1 MAIGL
6 QSRRRT
12 MFDVCVSIL
21 ALVVV
26 ARAIVDSFAPRDPR
40 FGSVASGLV
49 LCAVALPLT
58 AILCRHAVQLVN
70 LATTSATSTPP
81 PAKSSAPSPSTAKA
95 ATTAPDDHQA
105 APKDPAK
112 QTEPDPDA
120 GPVCPRCLATSH
132 GGTGGIRRVGS
143 RGARRAWSR

>member
-70 LATTSATSTPP
+70 LGGAIRVATGEIIRALTINRESRY
-81 PAKSSAPSPSTAKA
+81 
-95 ATTAPDDHQA
+95 H
-105 APKDPAK
+105 
-112 QTEPDPDA
+112 
-120 GPVCPRCLATSH
+120 
-132 GGTGGIRRVGS
+132 GTGRPPGGPKGPRKANRTGP
-143 RGARRAWSR
+143 